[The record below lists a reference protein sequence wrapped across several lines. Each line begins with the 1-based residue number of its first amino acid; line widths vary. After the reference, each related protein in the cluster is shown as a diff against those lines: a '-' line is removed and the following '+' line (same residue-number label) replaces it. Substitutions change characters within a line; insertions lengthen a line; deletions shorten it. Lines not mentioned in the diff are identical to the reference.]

1 MSKPKTESCETLR
14 PALKDPA
21 AATVA
26 ALLLIVQLQPSQEP
40 LPNQRKSKRIHINQ
54 CHRRRTLP
62 SIIDRLLYLFRS
74 SSLCFSLLSSTNLSP
89 RYVFII
95 ILSRRQSNA
104 EYYSRN
110 PIIILQLFRFT
121 FLGFFFYL
129 LLLFSCLAT
138 LWADY
143 KVTLPT
149 S

>member
-26 ALLLIVQLQPSQEP
+26 ALLFIVQLQPSQEP

-74 SSLCFSLLSSTNLSP
+74 SSLCFYFFYELVSP

-121 FLGFFFYL
+121 FFVFF
-129 LLLFSCLAT
+129 LFSSSLFSFGHT
-138 LWADY
+138 LG
-143 KVTLPT
+143 
-149 S
+149 